1 MPKKLK
7 PSQMVPWVRERA
19 DRAFSVFL
27 QKQQGAYSAAA
38 PVATGRLAS
47 SFRIGRTQPDQ
58 SVEPPRENPGSVTLK
73 KYNGRI
79 TMDGT
84 WHVSNNLPYA
94 WRVAYDAKWSKG
106 GRQGGAAWYTTVLS
120 QRRAKLDEEWKR
132 EFSGQ

>member
-7 PSQMVPWVRERA
+7 PSQMVPWVREKA
-19 DRAFSVFL
+19 DNAFSVFL

-47 SFRIGRTQPDQ
+47 SFRIGKTQPDL
-58 SVEPPRENPGSVTLK
+58 SVEPPRESPGSVTLK
-73 KYNGRI
+73 EYSGLI

-94 WRVAYDAKWSKG
+94 QRVAYDAKWSKG
-106 GRQGGAAWYTTVLS
+106 GRQGKSAWFTTVLS
-120 QRRAKLDEEWKR
+120 QRRAKLDEELKR

>member
-1 MPKKLK
+1 MPKNLK

-19 DRAFSVFL
+19 DNAFSVFL

-47 SFRIGRTQPDQ
+47 SFRIGKTQPDL
-58 SVEPPRENPGSVTLK
+58 SVEPPREGPEGVTLK
-73 KYNGRI
+73 EYSGRI

-84 WHVSNNLPYA
+84 WRISNDLIYA
-94 WRVAYDAKWSKG
+94 QRVAYDPRWSKG
-106 GRQGGAAWYTTVLS
+106 GKGGSSWFTTVLS
-120 QRRAKLDEEWKR
+120 QRRAKLDEELKR